1 MQVLFPFDIQLSRG
15 EVVIPLIDLTPP
27 HLLCL
32 VQARI
37 WISNVNELRG
47 DVVGCFVEIDGN
59 VDNDL
64 SWWLISM
71 SFI

>member
-1 MQVLFPFDIQLSRG
+1 V
-15 EVVIPLIDLTPP
+15 
-27 HLLCL
+27 CL

-37 WISNVNELRG
+37 WISNINELRG
-47 DVVGCFVEIDGN
+47 DVVGCFVEIGGN